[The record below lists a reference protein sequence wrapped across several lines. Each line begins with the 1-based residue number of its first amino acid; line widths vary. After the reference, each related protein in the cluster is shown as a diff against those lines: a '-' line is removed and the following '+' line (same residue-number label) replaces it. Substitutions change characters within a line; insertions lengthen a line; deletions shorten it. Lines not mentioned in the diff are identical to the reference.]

1 MENNNFDEDML
12 EKKVATNE
20 VNDNDSLEDDCD
32 INYDEYD
39 DDYDYEDYDYDEDE
53 KCDCD
58 CDECDCEDCECE
70 LCDCEVEDYLFEC
83 FDDFEEPIKTR
94 GENYYDA
101 GRVVSCIK
109 DKNHFHAKVLGSNDN
124 CYDVN
129 FDVDR
134 YGVDYDCTCPCEFP
148 CKHCYATLLA
158 ILDGEYREV
167 DLKEEV
173 FEVRNSLH
181 QLVEKIPAEEL
192 KEYLLSDN
200 GMEHVCFE
208 VKAFENYFR
217 NYLPVQSYE
226 YYYNNLYNALVL
238 DENAYDLIEL
248 DLRKV
253 KQYIN
258 DNNYLESFKIIG
270 AIVTALT
277 DTNLLDSDDC
287 VTELFPKLGMFMRIT
302 YRKGDDKVRDN
313 INEWVNHLKENN
325 YYNNCY
331 LEDMILSTIQGV
343 S

>member
-1 MENNNFDEDML
+1 MENNNFEEDML
-12 EKKVATNE
+12 EKKVVNDE
-20 VNDNDSLEDDCD
+20 VNSNDSLEVDDYD

-39 DDYDYEDYDYDEDE
+39 EDYECDCDEE
-53 KCDCD
+53 CECD
-58 CDECDCEDCECE
+58 CDECDDFECE

-83 FDDFEEPIKTR
+83 FDDFEEVIKHR
-94 GENYYDA
+94 GEDYYET
-101 GRVVSCIK
+101 GRVVSCVK
-109 DKNHFHAKVLGSNDN
+109 DKNHFHAKVLGSDDN
-124 CYDVN
+124 CYDVD
-129 FDVDR
+129 FDIDG

-148 CKHCYATLLA
+148 CKHEYATLLA
-158 ILDGEYREV
+158 ILDGEYKEV
-167 DLKEEV
+167 DLKEEIY
-173 FEVRNSLH
+173 EVRTSLH

-238 DENAYDLIEL
+238 DEDASDLIDL

-253 KQYIN
+253 KQYIK

-270 AIVTALT
+270 AIITALS
-277 DTNLLDSDDC
+277 DTKLLDSDDY

-325 YYNNCY
+325 YYDNCY
-331 LEDMILSTIQGV
+331 LEDMILSTIQRV
-343 S
+343 N